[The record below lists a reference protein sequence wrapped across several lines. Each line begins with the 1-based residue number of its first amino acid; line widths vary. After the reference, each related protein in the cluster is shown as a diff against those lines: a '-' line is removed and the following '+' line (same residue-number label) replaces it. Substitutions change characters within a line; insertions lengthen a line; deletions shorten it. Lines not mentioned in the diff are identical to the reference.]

1 MNFIIKLLK
10 SRNLTTEIKYN
21 LILTIIKRI
30 IKYKYFILCNE
41 VITVFKLTHLIMQNI
56 VTNYKLLKK

>member
-10 SRNLTTEIKYN
+10 SRDLTIEVKYN
-21 LILTIIKRI
+21 SILTITERMM
-30 IKYKYFILCNE
+30 KYKYFILCNK
-41 VITVFKLTHLIMQNI
+41 TMTALKLTHLIMRNI